1 MYNKNNIAI
10 VSLLFRWTGKSR
22 KRNKFITLLKVS
34 VCSMKDNRRLILR
47 NSSLRKG
54 VVPEPLFP
62 MLADQLLSLS
72 GFRHR
77 DNLQKLLPVK
87 ISIRDLA

>member
-1 MYNKNNIAI
+1 MASQI
-10 VSLLFRWTGKSR
+10 RP

-34 VCSMKDNRRLILR
+34 VCSIKDNRWLILR

-72 GFRHR
+72 DGFRYR

>member
-1 MYNKNNIAI
+1 MA
-10 VSLLFRWTGKSR
+10 SQTRP

-34 VCSMKDNRRLILR
+34 VCSIKDNRRLILR

-54 VVPEPLFP
+54 VVPKPLFP

-72 GFRHR
+72 DGFRHR

>member
-1 MYNKNNIAI
+1 MA
-10 VSLLFRWTGKSR
+10 SQTRP

-34 VCSMKDNRRLILR
+34 VCSIKDNRRLILR

-72 GFRHR
+72 DGFRHR